1 MNEQGKKTEFK
12 FMKKFKELKNNSKIE
27 GNTKESVEES
37 YEPKESVEEVDDEL
51 FKTEN
56 ERLVEKLPFGDL
68 TDEELDN
75 VMGGRY
81 R

>member
-1 MNEQGKKTEFK
+1 
-12 FMKKFKELKNNSKIE
+12 MKKFKELKNNSKIE